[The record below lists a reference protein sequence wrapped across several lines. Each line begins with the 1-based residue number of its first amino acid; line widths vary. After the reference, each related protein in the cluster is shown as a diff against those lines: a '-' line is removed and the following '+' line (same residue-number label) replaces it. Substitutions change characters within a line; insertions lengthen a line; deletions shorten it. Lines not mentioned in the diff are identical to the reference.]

1 MTSLNSKLQLAV
13 LNRKKGRN
21 LLEKG
26 FTLVELMIVI
36 VIVGILSSVAL
47 PSFLNQRG
55 KAASTEATQRIS
67 VILKDAITE
76 SDEGLSA
83 TEVIDNAEASAAL
96 DTNEESFLY
105 SITEGTSEDSVCVLA
120 TGKAKATTV
129 AGKFV
134 AGGYKFGA
142 RKPIVRS
149 TLLAA
154 TPLADAA
161 SCTTLATP
169 PNFN

>member
-1 MTSLNSKLQLAV
+1 MTSLNSKLRLAI

-76 SDEGLSA
+76 SDEGLTA
-83 TEVIDNAEASAAL
+83 TEVIANATSSAGI
-96 DTNEESFLY
+96 DTPEESFLY
-105 SITEGTSEDSVCVLA
+105 SIVEGTNKNSVCVLA
-120 TGKAKATTV
+120 TGKTKATTV

-149 TLLAA
+149 TLLAT
-154 TPLADAA
+154 TPLGDAGKC
-161 SCTTLATP
+161 STLATP
-169 PNFN
+169 PSFN